1 MIKQLI
7 RSIRIKQW
15 YKNLIIFIAIIFS
28 HNLGSINAWV
38 NSVTGFFIFCLLTG
52 SVYLINDLIDRTEDR
67 QHPVKRKR
75 PIASGELKV
84 SHALISAVL
93 LSIVS
98 FYGAFLLNTL
108 FGLISL
114 LYFIIF
120 LLYSIKL
127 KHIIIVDV
135 LVISIGFVIRAI
147 AGAFAISVIF
157 SPWLVICTFLLALF
171 LALGKRRHELILLE
185 TNANNHRKILGEY
198 SVSMLDQMISITTSS
213 LIVSYSMYTFLTD
226 NYYMML
232 TIPFGIYGLF
242 RYLHLIH
249 TKDFGGQPELLF
261 KDTPTVINMVVW
273 TVLSVVIL
281 YIP

>member
-1 MIKQLI
+1 M
-7 RSIRIKQW
+7 
-15 YKNLIIFIAIIFS
+15 
-28 HNLGSINAWV
+28 
-38 NSVTGFFIFCLLTG
+38 
-52 SVYLINDLIDRTEDR
+52 
-67 QHPVKRKR
+67 
-75 PIASGELKV
+75 
-84 SHALISAVL
+84 
-93 LSIVS
+93 
-98 FYGAFLLNTL
+98 
-108 FGLISL
+108 
-114 LYFIIF
+114 YFIIF